1 MFAPSQGAGD
11 MTMIGD
17 AAPSAERSERS
28 WPAARF
34 EPPSPNRT
42 WSLNVLLVDDDLADT
57 CLILNVLKRHPQVS
71 AAHATDAPIFALR
84 QLERGRLK
92 PDLVL
97 LDIHMPKVS
106 GFTFL
111 SEMREIPSM
120 ASVPVVFLTTSRLE
134 SDVIRAKGATA
145 SSYVIKPESYFE
157 LQSRLNGV
165 VRQAAPGR
173 WSH

>member
-1 MFAPSQGAGD
+1 
-11 MTMIGD
+11 MTMTSEVVQSI
-17 AAPSAERSERS
+17 ARSERP
-28 WPAARF
+28 WPAPKF
-34 EPPSPNRT
+34 EPRSPNRT
-42 WSLNVLLVDDDLADT
+42 WNLNVLLIDDDVADT

-71 AAHATDAPIFALR
+71 AAHATDAPEFALR
-84 QLERGRLK
+84 QLEMGRLK

-111 SEMREIPSM
+111 QEMRHIPSM

-134 SDVIRAKGATA
+134 SDVMRAKGATA

-157 LQSRLNGV
+157 LQARLNGV
-165 VRQAAPGR
+165 VRQAAAGR

>member
-1 MFAPSQGAGD
+1 
-11 MTMIGD
+11 MTMTLDGAQS
-17 AAPSAERSERS
+17 AAGSEQP
-28 WPAARF
+28 WPASQF
-34 EPPSPNRT
+34 EPRSPNRT
-42 WSLNVLLVDDDLADT
+42 WSLNVLLVDDDIADT

-71 AAHATDAPIFALR
+71 AAHATDAPEFALR
-84 QLERGRLK
+84 QLEMGRLK

-111 SEMREIPSM
+111 REMRLIPRM

-134 SDVIRAKGATA
+134 SDVVRAKGASA

-157 LQSRLNGV
+157 LQARLNGV
-165 VRQAAPGR
+165 VRQAAAGR

>member
-1 MFAPSQGAGD
+1 
-11 MTMIGD
+11 MIGD
-17 AAPSAERSERS
+17 AAPSTARSERP
-28 WPAARF
+28 WPALQF
-34 EPPSPNRT
+34 EPRSPNRT
-42 WSLNVLLVDDDLADT
+42 WSLNVLLIDDDVADT

-84 QLERGRLK
+84 QLAMGRLR

-97 LDIHMPKVS
+97 LDIHMPKID

-111 SEMREIPSM
+111 REMRQIPNM

-134 SDVIRAKGATA
+134 RDVVLAKDATA

-157 LQSRLNGV
+157 LQARLNGV
-165 VRQAAPGR
+165 VRQAAAGR

>member
-1 MFAPSQGAGD
+1 MMMS
-11 MTMIGD
+11 GD
-17 AAPSAERSERS
+17 AAPSLALSERS
-28 WPAARF
+28 SPAPAF
-34 EPPSPNRT
+34 EPRAPSRT
-42 WSLNVLLVDDDLADT
+42 WSLNVLLIDDDVADT

-71 AAHATDAPIFALR
+71 AAHATDAPDFALR
-84 QLERGRLK
+84 QLAQGRLR

-106 GFTFL
+106 GFAFL
-111 SEMREIPSM
+111 RRMREIPSM

-134 SDVIRAKGATA
+134 SDVVLAKDATA

-157 LQSRLNGV
+157 LQARLNGV
-165 VRQAAPGR
+165 VRQAAAGR

>member
-1 MFAPSQGAGD
+1 
-11 MTMIGD
+11 MTMTSDVAQIVTW
-17 AAPSAERSERS
+17 SERP
-28 WPAARF
+28 WPAPQF
-34 EPPSPNRT
+34 EPRSPNRT
-42 WSLNVLLVDDDLADT
+42 WSLNVLLIDDDVADT

-71 AAHATDAPIFALR
+71 AAHATDAPEFALR
-84 QLERGRLK
+84 QLEMGRLK

-111 SEMREIPSM
+111 KEMRHIPSM
-120 ASVPVVFLTTSRLE
+120 ETVPVVFLTTSCLE

-145 SSYVIKPESYFE
+145 SSYVIKPERYLE
-157 LQSRLNGV
+157 LQARLNGV
-165 VRQAAPGR
+165 VRQAAAGR

>member
-1 MFAPSQGAGD
+1 
-11 MTMIGD
+11 MTMTSDVAQIV
-17 AAPSAERSERS
+17 ARSERP
-28 WPAARF
+28 WPAPQF
-34 EPPSPNRT
+34 EPRSPNRT
-42 WSLNVLLVDDDLADT
+42 WNLNVLLIDDDIADT

-71 AAHATDAPIFALR
+71 AAHATDAPEFALR
-84 QLERGRLK
+84 QLESGRLK

-111 SEMREIPSM
+111 REMRHIPSM
-120 ASVPVVFLTTSRLE
+120 GTVPVVFLTTSRLE

-145 SSYVIKPESYFE
+145 SSYVVKPESYFE
-157 LQSRLNGV
+157 LQARLNGV
-165 VRQAAPGR
+165 VRQAAAGR

>member
-42 WSLNVLLVDDDLADT
+42 WSLNVLLIDDDVADT
-57 CLILNVLKRHPQVS
+57 CLILNVLRRHPQVS
-71 AAHATDAPIFALR
+71 AAHATDAPEFALR
-84 QLERGRLK
+84 QLEMGRLK

-97 LDIHMPKVS
+97 LDIHIPKVS
-106 GFTFL
+106 GLTFL
-111 SEMREIPSM
+111 RAMRGI
-120 ASVPVVFLTTSRLE
+120 AGVAKVPVVFLTTSCLE
-134 SDVIRAKGATA
+134 SDVLRAKGETA
-145 SSYVIKPESYFE
+145 SSYVIKPESY
-157 LQSRLNGV
+157 
-165 VRQAAPGR
+165 
-173 WSH
+173 